1 MTTFLLPLS
10 ESFYQIVHKHILDIR
25 IRVFQKLY
33 ILIVFIR

>member
-25 IRVFQKLY
+25 ICVFQKLY
-33 ILIVFIR
+33 VLIVFIR